1 MAHLS
6 TYLNRIRE
14 EYNGYRIEYTRI
26 HDSLKQEEDNYHKS
40 QRSTE
45 LTLQG
50 KRKRQDYYYE
60 VKKELTDELHA
71 LINDSHASFQ
81 GIRNEV
87 EKAFAKRFS
96 ISTEA
101 IDHDAMTLLE
111 SGILSDRELVS
122 LSNNYTTNPTMSRIL
137 GKYIGERAA
146 MKNDTEM
153 RVLAERLSATV
164 SPHLEAVDNLIYV
177 AELGLREDRVLGD
190 GIARGLFDKTANE
203 IIANSG
209 DICTE

>member
-1 MAHLS
+1 MIDLRRKKKITTNLRGVPNLRFKAKQ
-6 TYLNRIRE
+6 NRRA
-14 EYNGYRIEYTRI
+14 
-26 HDSLKQEEDNYHKS
+26 
-40 QRSTE
+40 
-45 LTLQG
+45 
-50 KRKRQDYYYE
+50 YYYE

-71 LINDSHASFQ
+71 LINDSHANFQ

-111 SGILSDRELVS
+111 SGVLSDRELVS
-122 LSNNYTTNPTMSRIL
+122 LSNSYATNPTMSRII
-137 GKYIGERAA
+137 GKYMGERAA
-146 MKNDTEM
+146 MKNDAEM
-153 RVLAERLSATV
+153 RMLAERLSATV
-164 SPHLEAVDNLIYV
+164 SPHLEAVDSLIYV
-177 AELGLREDRVLGD
+177 AELGLREDRVLDD
-190 GIARGLFDKTANE
+190 GIAREFFDKKANE